1 MKAIALL
8 LITGIL
14 AGADQSKT
22 SQSNRNS
29 GLFDYATQVGIVF
42 RNEDKQL
49 RLEIKNPNLSP
60 HEEIVIVESSKPQK
74 LARAAIDGKVSG
86 NCSQGG
92 INDEGGACY
101 KLRVVSGK
109 IDGDSIAFGVA
120 KAAASFTIRRGSV
133 IADLENDRVEERFRV
148 CASMEGLHLTVWS
161 GIPLKGKRQWH
172 RYFYLG
178 YDLEPNCADGD
189 SK

>member
-1 MKAIALL
+1 VLL

-14 AGADQSKT
+14 AGAEQSKT

-29 GLFDYATQVGIVF
+29 GQFDYVTQVGIVF

-49 RLEIKNPNLSP
+49 RLEIKNPNLAT

-101 KLRVVSGK
+101 KLRAVSGK
-109 IDGDSIAFGVA
+109 IHRDSSAFGIA
-120 KAAASFTIRRGSV
+120 NAAGSFVIRSGGV
-133 IADLENDRVEERFRV
+133 IADLDSDRVEERFRV

-161 GIPLKGKRQWH
+161 GRPLKGKRQWH
-172 RYFYLG
+172 RYYYLG
-178 YDLEPNCADGD
+178 YDLEPNCAEGE